1 MGGAEMEGPLLDY
14 LTQQGWTHTVYRHPP
29 VMTVAEAKEKGGN
42 QPGLHVKNMFL
53 KAKNKNQTD
62 RWVVTVPEDAQVDL
76 KVLGK
81 TLGAKGGCSFA
92 RDLEELLGITPGAV
106 TPFAVFNDREAKK
119 VTAVVAKAVVDGSYE
134 LVNAHPLHNE
144 ATIGIAPADL
154 LAFLKS
160 VGHEPVLIDPDG
172 APAVWSA
179 GGDAQPATAVSTA
192 ASAMTSTTPSVAWA
206 VPSDEQQRMSVEAM
220 STEIARRYLAALSSR
235 LEEGGAADAAAL
247 RDAGVEHTRDAI
259 ATQLKRPLYTLQ
271 NQAQSAGSRSM
282 P

>member
-1 MGGAEMEGPLLDY
+1 MGGPELEGPLLEY

-53 KAKNKNQTD
+53 KAKNKNQKD
-62 RWVVTVPEDAQVDL
+62 RWIVTVPEDAKVDL

-106 TPFAVFNDREAKK
+106 TPFAVFNDRDAKK
-119 VTAVVAKAVVDGSYE
+119 VTTVVAKAVVDGSYE

-144 ATIGIAPADL
+144 ATVGIAPADL

-160 VGHEPVLIDPDG
+160 VGHEPVLIEVDG
-172 APAVWSA
+172 TPAA
-179 GGDAQPATAVSTA
+179 ATGGADA
-192 ASAMTSTTPSVAWA
+192 ASATAAPTAAAAAASVPRTVAWT
-206 VPSDEQQRMSVEAM
+206 VPSDEQQRMSVDAM
-220 STEIARRYLAALSSR
+220 ATEIAKRYLTVLSSR
-235 LEEGGAADAAAL
+235 LGESGGVGAAAL
-247 RDAGVEHTRDAI
+247 QAAGEAQTRDAL
-259 ATQLKRPLYTLQ
+259 ASQLKRPLYTLQ
-271 NQAQSAGSRSM
+271 NQAQAGSRSM
-282 P
+282 FS

>member
-1 MGGAEMEGPLLDY
+1 MGGPELEGPLLEY

-53 KAKNKNQTD
+53 KAKNKNQKD
-62 RWVVTVPEDAQVDL
+62 RWIVTVPEDAKVDL

-106 TPFAVFNDREAKK
+106 TPFAVFNDRDAKK
-119 VTAVVAKAVVDGSYE
+119 VTTVVAKAVVDGSYE

-144 ATIGIAPADL
+144 ATVGIAPADL

-160 VGHEPVLIDPDG
+160 VGHEPVLIEVDG
-172 APAVWSA
+172 TPAA
-179 GGDAQPATAVSTA
+179 ATGGADA
-192 ASAMTSTTPSVAWA
+192 ASATAAPTAAAAAASVPRTVAWT
-206 VPSDEQQRMSVEAM
+206 VPSDEQQRMSVDAM
-220 STEIARRYLAALSSR
+220 ATEIAKRYLTVLSSR
-235 LEEGGAADAAAL
+235 LGEFGGEGAAAL
-247 RDAGVEHTRDAI
+247 QAAGEAQTRDAL
-259 ATQLKRPLYTLQ
+259 ASQLKRPLYTLQ
-271 NQAQSAGSRSM
+271 NQAQAGSRSM
-282 P
+282 FS